1 MTDKLERPSRH
12 DIDYPHHC
20 RNIAK
25 IISKTEALHEVEV
38 RIREYLLAV
47 GVITT

>member
-20 RNIAK
+20 SNIAM
-25 IISKTEALHEVEV
+25 IISNTESLREVEPRV
-38 RIREYLLAV
+38 REYLLTV
-47 GVITT
+47 GVVTT